1 MATTL
6 ERASFANQPRG
17 TINLKL
23 DAPGVI
29 AVGDTLTITT
39 PKAQVMT
46 AQVTQFLPYGS
57 LKAKVLT
64 TTTSGILVLPKG
76 STVA

>member
-1 MATTL
+1 MRL
-6 ERASFANQPRG
+6 AS
-17 TINLKL
+17 
-23 DAPGVI
+23 I